1 MALSRQIRG
10 TNSQALT
17 QHFPAELS
25 VPTLLAPGDQV
36 HYIGGAREGEVYFA
50 RKTAAGV
57 DLVQLGLMPETKSLG
72 RLFPV
77 IDATPVYGGS
87 HDAVVTISLEDG
99 MSGDEIDGMVDIYL
113 QVGASSAAIG
123 AIVGGTAYAS
133 TSVGS
138 AYTGRA
144 IGKAGAT
151 MTVAVSAS
159 AASTVNLIIRSGL
172 TVEVFSIA
180 LP

>member
-1 MALSRQIRG
+1 MPLSRQIRG
-10 TNSQALT
+10 TNNQALT

-25 VPTLLAPGDQV
+25 VPTVLEPGDQV
-36 HYIGGAREGEVYFA
+36 HYIGGARDGEVYFA
-50 RKTAAGV
+50 RKSSTGV
-57 DLVQLGLMPETKSLG
+57 ALVQLGLMPETKSLG

-77 IDATPVYGGS
+77 IDATPVYGGGHS
-87 HDAVVTISLEDG
+87 AVVTISLTDG
-99 MSGDEIDGMVDIYL
+99 MSGEEIDGMVDIYL

-123 AIVGGTAYAS
+123 AIVGGTAYAE
-133 TSVGS
+133 TAIT
-138 AYTGRA
+138 AYDGRA

-159 AASTVNLIIRSGL
+159 AASTVNLIVRSGL
-172 TVEVFSIA
+172 TAEVFPLV

>member
-25 VPTLLAPGDQV
+25 VPTVLAPGDQV

-77 IDATPVYGGS
+77 IDADTVYGAS
-87 HDAVVTISLEDG
+87 HTAVVTVSLTDG
-99 MSGDEIDGMVDIYL
+99 MTGDEIDGFVEIFL
-113 QVGASSAAIG
+113 AVGGSSAAIG
-123 AIVGGTAYAS
+123 TIVGGTAYAS
-133 TSVGS
+133 TATGS
-138 AYTGRA
+138 AYTGRV

-159 AASTVNLIIRSGL
+159 AASTVNLVIRSGL

-180 LP
+180 LT